1 MTTLLEGSDIVEE
14 FTPGHPNFRSKICR
28 HWLKGYC
35 NRGVNCNFA
44 HGFSEVKSKKQKSTR
59 RSTSVDIIH
68 KMETGR
74 DDGVYNSMEDL
85 VAGYEIIYK
94 DTLSIDPENP
104 ENKMGKLDFVVASSS
119 EIENDGSFIEV

>member
-1 MTTLLEGSDIVEE
+1 
-14 FTPGHPNFRSKICR
+14 
-28 HWLKGYC
+28 
-35 NRGVNCNFA
+35 
-44 HGFSEVKSKKQKSTR
+44 
-59 RSTSVDIIH
+59 
-68 KMETGR
+68 METGR